1 MSNNMNTEQLQ
12 TVDNIKALRQQVK
25 TWRQQ
30 GLKIAFVPTM
40 GNLHDGHLALVHAA
54 HKYADKVIVSIF
66 VNPMQFGLSE
76 DIDNYP
82 KTLEEDKTQLIAA
95 NTDLLFIPT
104 SAIIYPK
111 GYTDNTFVEV
121 PNISKLYCGASRP
134 GHFRGVATVVCK
146 LFNLVQ
152 PDVAC
157 FGSKDYQQLQ
167 VIQTM
172 VDDLSMPVEIVPVEI
187 IRETSGL
194 AMSSRNGYLTK
205 EEMQIAPN
213 LYKTLQ
219 WLSDEL
225 RSHQQP
231 RDYAVLVMQAT
242 KKIDEAGFKTDY
254 INLCHA
260 QTLAPA
266 TPADKDIVILAAA
279 YLGKARLI
287 DNMPVKL

>member
-1 MSNNMNTEQLQ
+1 MNTVEK
-12 TVDNIKALRQQVK
+12 IKELRAQVK
-25 TWRQQ
+25 AWRMQ
-30 GLKIAFVPTM
+30 GLTIAFVPTM
-40 GNLHDGHLALVHAA
+40 GNLHAGHLALVEAA
-54 HKYADKVIVSIF
+54 HHHADKVIVSIF

-82 KTLEEDKTQLIAA
+82 RTLAQDKASLIKV
-95 NTDLLFIPT
+95 NTDLLFTPT
-104 SAIIYPK
+104 ADTIYPK
-111 GYTDNTFVEV
+111 GFGENSYVEV
-121 PNISKLYCGASRP
+121 PNISDLYCGASRP

-172 VDDLSMPVEIVPVEI
+172 VEDLSMPVEIIPVEI
-187 IRETSGL
+187 IREKSGL
-194 AMSSRNGYLTK
+194 AMSSRNGYLTP
-205 EEMQIAPN
+205 EELAIAPA

-219 WLSDEL
+219 WLSTQL
-225 RSHQQP
+225 RASHQP
-231 RDYAVLVMQAT
+231 RDYAALVMQASE
-242 KKIDEAGFKTDY
+242 KVEQAGLKTDY
-254 INLCHA
+254 IHLCHA

-266 TPADKDIVILAAA
+266 KPSDRDIVILAAA

-287 DNMPVKL
+287 DNMPVALNE

>member
-1 MSNNMNTEQLQ
+1 MNTVE
-12 TVDNIKALRQQVK
+12 NIKELREQVK
-25 TWRQQ
+25 AWRMQ
-30 GLKIAFVPTM
+30 GLSIAFVPTM
-40 GNLHDGHLALVHAA
+40 GNLHEGHLALVKAA
-54 HKYADKVIVSIF
+54 HRYADKVIVSIF

-82 KTLEEDKTQLIAA
+82 RTLAQDKASLIKA
-95 NTDLLFIPT
+95 NTDLLFTPT
-104 SAIIYPK
+104 ADIIYPK
-111 GYTDNTFVEV
+111 GFGDNSYVEV
-121 PNISKLYCGASRP
+121 PNISNLYCGASRP

-172 VDDLSMPVEIVPVEI
+172 VEDLSMPVDIIPVEI
-187 IRETSGL
+187 IREKSGL
-194 AMSSRNGYLTK
+194 AMSSRNGYLTS
-205 EEMQIAPN
+205 EELSIAPA

-219 WLSDEL
+219 WLDEQL
-225 RSHQQP
+225 RASHQA
-231 RDYAVLVMQAT
+231 RDYAALVMQASE
-242 KKIDEAGFKTDY
+242 KLDKAGLKTDY

-260 QTLAPA
+260 KTLAPA
-266 TPADKDIVILAAA
+266 MPNDKDIVILAAA

-287 DNMPVKL
+287 DNLPVNL

>member
-1 MSNNMNTEQLQ
+1 MNTKQLQ
-12 TVDNIKALRQQVK
+12 TVGNIKDLRQQVK

-30 GLKIAFVPTM
+30 GLTIAFVPTM

-54 HKYADKVIVSIF
+54 HKHADKVIVSIF

-82 KTLEEDKTQLIAA
+82 KTLEEDKAQLIAA

-104 SAIIYPK
+104 SEIIYPK

-121 PNISKLYCGASRP
+121 PHISTLHCGASRP

-167 VIQTM
+167 VIQAM
-172 VDDLSMPVEIVPVEI
+172 VDDLSMPVEIIPVEI
-187 IRETSGL
+187 IREKSGL
-194 AMSSRNGYLTK
+194 AMSSRNGYLTP
-205 EEMQIAPN
+205 EEMQIAPH
-213 LYKTLQ
+213 LYNTLQ
-219 WLSDEL
+219 WLSQQL
-225 RSHQQP
+225 SSHHQP
-231 RDYAVLVMQAT
+231 RDYAVLVMQAIE
-242 KKIDEAGFKTDY
+242 KIDAAGLKTDY
-254 INLCHA
+254 VHLCHA
-260 QTLAPA
+260 HTLAPA
-266 TPADKDIVILAAA
+266 SPSDKDIVILAAA

-287 DNMPVKL
+287 DNMPVTL

>member
-1 MSNNMNTEQLQ
+1 MNTVES
-12 TVDNIKALRQQVK
+12 IKDLRAQVK
-25 TWRQQ
+25 TWRMQ
-30 GLKIAFVPTM
+30 GLTIAFVPTM
-40 GNLHDGHLALVHAA
+40 GNLHDGHLALVKAA
-54 HKYADKVIVSIF
+54 HQHADKVIVSIF

-82 KTLEEDKTQLIAA
+82 RTLAQDQESLIKV
-95 NTDLLFIPT
+95 NTDLLFTPT
-104 SAIIYPK
+104 ADVIYPK
-111 GYTDNTFVEV
+111 GFGENSYVEV
-121 PNISKLYCGASRP
+121 PNISDLHCGASRP

-172 VDDLSMPVEIVPVEI
+172 VEDLSMPVDIIPVEI
-187 IRETSGL
+187 IREKSGL
-194 AMSSRNGYLTK
+194 AMSSRNGYLTP
-205 EEMQIAPN
+205 EELSIAPV
-213 LYKTLQ
+213 LYKTLL
-219 WLSDEL
+219 WLSEEL
-225 RSHQQP
+225 RASHQA
-231 RDYAVLVMQAT
+231 RDYAVLVMQASE
-242 KKIDEAGFKTDY
+242 KLNKAGLKTDY

-266 TPADKDIVILAAA
+266 SPNDKDIVILAAA

-287 DNMPVKL
+287 DNLPVNL